1 MREIDKSEV
10 GARPSGG
17 QQCCNTARS
26 TDKKPESVDL
36 RNSKGPGFYPKLIG
50 FFAK

>member
-26 TDKKPESVDL
+26 TDKKPESADL
-36 RNSKGPGFYPKLIG
+36 RNSKGPGFCHKLLS
-50 FFAK
+50 FLAN